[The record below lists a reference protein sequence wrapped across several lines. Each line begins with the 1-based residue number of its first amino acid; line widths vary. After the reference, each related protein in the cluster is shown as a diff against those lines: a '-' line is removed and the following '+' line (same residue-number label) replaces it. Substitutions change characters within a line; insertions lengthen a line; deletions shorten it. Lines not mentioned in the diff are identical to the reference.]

1 MWHLLAYLT
10 ERIMQVRL
18 DVSNLQKNRGMIEYK
33 SRLKGYFD
41 RSEKEMKKEQLKE
54 YVANGREIE
63 FEYKGKEYSI
73 TYGVIDGQEVIS
85 FCEFYKETT
94 EVQTY
99 EELLKVSRD
108 GVTVAEMWESLKEND
123 IWLY

>member
-1 MWHLLAYLT
+1 
-10 ERIMQVRL
+10 
-18 DVSNLQKNRGMIEYK
+18 
-33 SRLKGYFD
+33 
-41 RSEKEMKKEQLKE
+41 MKKEQLKE

>member
-1 MWHLLAYLT
+1 MH
-10 ERIMQVRL
+10 
-18 DVSNLQKNRGMIEYK
+18 
-33 SRLKGYFD
+33 
-41 RSEKEMKKEQLKE
+41 KEQLKE

-63 FEYKGKEYSI
+63 FEYNSKEYSI
-73 TYGVIDGQEVIS
+73 TYGIIDNKEVIS

-108 GVTVAEMWESLKEND
+108 GVTVSEMWESLKEDD